1 MPRDGRRNPKD
12 GLRTQGNHKDA
23 KEAKG
28 RPRDSK
34 GIGGLEVV
42 TRGCRRRP
50 KNSERKYRK
59 SYISIDIY
67 IYIYIWIHACKS
79 LHQMKTNSQSTT
91 PRETIFIP
99 FHLRPCRRCEASSKE
114 DDAVTAAAQPESPTD
129 EEMLAAVLSW
139 ERARGIPSPTLPAP
153 QSEQA
158 GAEQEQAKPADSI
171 ATGAV
176 AATATGDDAWSL
188 LPAHCRGVA
197 YKGVCSICGNPLRG
211 FGAGY
216 CPNGVCKGRPRS

>member
-1 MPRDGRRNPKD
+1 MQKRPK
-12 GLRTQGNHKDA
+12 GAQGIP
-23 KEAKG
+23 KESE
-28 RPRDSK
+28 DSK
-34 GIGGLEVV
+34 LS
-42 TRGCRRRP
+42 RGAVEDGP
-50 KNSERKYRK
+50 KTVKGSTENLTYL
-59 SYISIDIY
+59 Y
-67 IYIYIWIHACKS
+67 IYIYIWIHACIS